1 MVNISSQ
8 LVSLLKDLQN
18 TQASGVLT
26 LTDATG
32 LPDGVSPGDELKA
45 TVVGKLSDLYLIQ
58 VDNRLIRARTQ
69 LPLQMGDGL
78 RLKVMDNNTPATVR
92 ILERQA
98 QQPQVQAGAG
108 AKTFMALKSVLFNVS
123 PQIESLLENI
133 PRKGVSL
140 SNLPEG
146 LQQAVSALNALA
158 QADTPQPDKIRA
170 LFSLFAL
177 NAPATP
183 SSDAASTPTIFMQM
197 LQEGLNALQE
207 RLPLPETSFTQPTNI
222 TPSGSQADQ
231 GPLSPPVST
240 QPSAMTPFATVG
252 PSDSSGQ
259 GPQVAQVQ
267 GSLDFGESGVP
278 QAPLVAASDAQ
289 PMEKAVSGG
298 EPNAAA
304 VETGVKTGTLPPDQ
318 PAAGARPANPV
329 AADALVSGRVLTQAQ
344 AESKAADLAVRPVW
358 LYEPTPAQG
367 KESQQAVF
375 NQSMSK
381 DVSVPFQNPQ
391 TNIPS
396 EVPAFTGARQFTPQP
411 SGQVEIQTQGKA
423 QGPVQGQSQAAEAP
437 VTPSAS
443 SPETQMTVGARPQ
456 SVDGLAQSQNGQSTH
471 VRQAMDVVMNQ
482 AVKAAETGSPEIVHG
497 QQPPSFKDVQGVQPE
512 IHGQVQA
519 QPQAVSSHTTR
530 PVPQEAMPGV
540 RFEGAPATIADKQ
553 ALESVQATVGATGQS
568 PLQHRLTI
576 GTVTTLNALAQH
588 MDRMQAFRLELQQQT
603 GMNFWLVPLWFN
615 GDSGSGHLIWW
626 QDREEERKNGDS
638 KDSRGYNLLFDLQLS
653 RLGSLKIR
661 LSCSGKTVQCAV
673 AAEKEV
679 LPVIRDG
686 LQELIS
692 RLNAIGFSMK
702 LVELTEFSKINPD
715 TFDPLSMSGRS
726 ANGILNL
733 MA

>member
-8 LVSLLKDLQN
+8 FVSLLKELQN
-18 TQASGVLT
+18 PRPSANLVLTDKAGLLEGVL
-26 LTDATG
+26 
-32 LPDGVSPGDELKA
+32 PGDELKA
-45 TVVGKLSDLYLIQ
+45 LVVAKLSDLYLLQ
-58 VDNRLIRARTQ
+58 MDNQLIRAKTH
-69 LPLQMGDGL
+69 LPLEIGDNL

-133 PRKGVSL
+133 SRKSVSL

-146 LQQAVSALNALA
+146 LQQAVSALNSLA

-231 GPLSPPVST
+231 GPLLPPVST
-240 QPSAMTPFATVG
+240 QPSAMTPFATAD
-252 PSDSSGQ
+252 PSDSRGQ

-267 GSLDFGESGVP
+267 GSLNFGESGVP

-289 PMEKAVSGG
+289 PTKKAVSGG

-381 DVSVPFQNPQ
+381 NVSVPFQNPQ

-396 EVPAFTGARQFTPQP
+396 EVPAFAGARQFTPQP
-411 SGQVEIQTQGKA
+411 SGQVEIQMQGKA

-456 SVDGLAQSQNGQSTH
+456 AVDGLAQSQNGQSTH

-482 AVKAAETGSPEIVHG
+482 AVKVAETGSPESVHG

-540 RFEGAPATIADKQ
+540 EFKGATDGTTDKQ
-553 ALESVQATVGATGQS
+553 ALESVQVTAHGQEMDIRAA
-568 PLQHRLTI
+568 LH
-576 GTVTTLNALAQH
+576 TLNALAQH

-603 GMNFWLVPLWFN
+603 GMNFWLVPLWFQ
-615 GDSGSGHLIWW
+615 GSAGSGHLIWW

-638 KDSRGYNLLFDLQLS
+638 RDSRGYNLLFDLQLS

-686 LQELIS
+686 LPELIS
-692 RLNAIGFSMK
+692 RFNAMGFSIK